1 MDQIAVKIK
10 LQSDVSGI
18 KQVDSALDEIK
29 KKSKATSDA
38 LKLLE
43 KVLNKDIG
51 ELKGSKSVDNVTVS
65 VSKLGDKIRIASNNT
80 DTFAQK
86 ITNIK
91 KLKLPSIKMPQVD
104 EAKWKKL
111 QSDLGKQSEK
121 LLDKIASPFKKFL
134 RVGMYRLFRM
144 AIQGVFNS
152 MKEGVSIAREWSA
165 SVGNGNLDRSLDRI
179 ERSAYRI
186 KKAFGGMVEP
196 LINAV
201 APALEYLSK
210 RIVDISNVFGE
221 FFAKVTGQEY
231 YLKATY
237 DTSGLKKVEDAY
249 DGVGSASDK
258 ASEKMKQFT
267 LGFDELNVL
276 AKDSPL
282 TSGSGGGSGG
292 SPLVED
298 SYSGIA
304 NYVPTKA
311 EDLSFLKPVERAGV
325 GIFDMFFGSDAK
337 NTLKEAYDKSGYK
350 DGLVWILN
358 EVIPEGIKEA
368 IKTDPIVSP
377 IKDAIDKSENPLV
390 KHWRGV
396 LGNIFNFPRDVIRG
410 AETGDFEGTIKSLTG
425 RVTESFDDMWGVT
438 FDDFYKHLR
447 TSDIGTALIGIN
459 RKVVEKVGEDWLGL
473 ELIAKEKSRGIAS
486 TYVKELRKGSTD
498 GTKHITD
505 DIDMVARTWDR
516 GMGDIEK
523 NLTSHAKR
531 VAGLFTNKI
540 KDGLEAEQEAIMKGV
555 RKPFED
561 VPVSEGFKTSLT
573 KITNALKGVGSPITD
588 TLVNNIKKGLSDKGI
603 DVELDT
609 TKKKISTSLN
619 TGVKD
624 GTSSGIKDGIKNGLS
639 KESTSSA
646 LSGFVTDFDNKMGG
660 LLKSPKFTNAVATAV
675 GTVSNVAKTGINGGL
690 SDNSIKTTAET
701 TGKNITKALNDN
713 IKNVALKVSGEDA
726 LTRITT
732 ATSTIKDHLSTINNT
747 NLPNFKTAIDN
758 IKGSVEAVEGS
769 FSRTKGL
776 SGDLLS
782 NTKEMYKGILQ
793 NIGSM
798 MGIKIPAFADGGFPD
813 MSGELFIARES
824 GNEFVGRMGNRSV
837 VGNNDQIIEG
847 VASGVEG
854 ANQGVINAIYDLL
867 TVVREKDTIVNIS
880 ATDIGKANDYY
891 NRTKGAS
898 VSSGALTNTY

>member
-10 LQSDVSGI
+10 LQADVSAE
-18 KQVDSALDEIK
+18 KQIDGALDTIK
-29 KKSKATSDA
+29 KKSKTTSEMLDK
-38 LKLLE
+38 LKSSLTE
-43 KVLNKDIG
+43 AVG
-51 ELKGSKSVDNVTVS
+51 ELADKKGVENATVNI
-65 VSKLGDKIRIASNNT
+65 SKLGDKIRITSSYT
-80 DTFAQK
+80 DELKQK
-86 ITNIK
+86 ITAVK
-91 KLKLPSIKMPQVD
+91 KLDFTLPKVKAPKIEIPKASEITKKIPPPKAD
-104 EAKWKKL
+104 ISKWKEL
-111 QSDLGKQSEK
+111 QNTLGKQSEK
-121 LLDKIASPFKKFL
+121 VLDKIVSPFKKFL

-144 AIQGVFNS
+144 AIQAVFNS

-201 APALEYLSK
+201 APALEWLSK

-237 DTSGLKKVEDAY
+237 DTSGLKKIEDAY

-282 TSGSGGGSGG
+282 TSGSGGSGGG
-292 SPLVED
+292 SPLVDD

-325 GIFDMFFGSDAK
+325 GIFDMIFGSDAK
-337 NTLKEAYDKSGYK
+337 DTLKEAYDKSGF
-350 DGLVWILN
+350 GNALVWLFTD
-358 EVIPEGIKEA
+358 VIPEGLANSPIGQKISDALDKSTFGSGVKQFIKNLHEDVSDFNRDLTNGKVKEA
-368 IKTDPIVSP
+368 FDNLWDNIKKHNEPVLDYV
-377 IKDAIDKSENPLV
+377 KKSWSSTWDEVTNSLDSSLARL
-390 KHWRGV
+390 KEKISNNATETGRSASDNFSSAFTRGV
-396 LGNIFNFPRDVIRG
+396 NDGFDHINEKLPELDLKIMGLSEETRG
-410 AETGDFEGTIKSLTG
+410 KLRNKAKLT
-425 RVTESFDDMWGVT
+425 
-438 FDDFYKHLR
+438 
-447 TSDIGTALIGIN
+447 A
-459 RKVVEKVGEDWLGL
+459 
-473 ELIAKEKSRGIAS
+473 
-486 TYVKELRKGSTD
+486 
-498 GTKHITD
+498 D
-505 DIDMVARTWDR
+505 DIVEFAKK
-516 GMGDIEK
+516 GIHEGHPV
-523 NLTSHAKR
+523 LTKAMS
-531 VAGLFTNKI
+531 
-540 KDGLEAEQEAIMKGV
+540 
-555 RKPFED
+555 KPFED
-561 VPVSEGFKTSLT
+561 LPSDSTFKKAIFNITDALGNVVNPIKDELPRSFNEGLSTVSNSHTIDTVKTTLT
-573 KITNALKGVGSPITD
+573 KC
-588 TLVNNIKKGLSDKGI
+588 VNGGI
-603 DVELDT
+603 GE
-609 TKKKISTSLN
+609 
-619 TGVKD
+619 GVK
-624 GTSSGIKDGIKNGLS
+624 NGFS
-639 KESTSSA
+639 KESTNPA
-646 LSGFVTDFDNKMGG
+646 LNSFVTDFDNKMGG

-675 GTVSNVAKTGINGGL
+675 GTVGNVAKTGINGGL

-713 IKNVALKVSGEDA
+713 IENVALKVSGEDA

-758 IKGSVEAVEGS
+758 IKGSVEAMEGS

-782 NTKEMYKGILQ
+782 NTKDMYRGILQ

-798 MGIKIPAFADGGFPD
+798 MGIKIPAYADGGFPD